1 MPGRKLFVGFL
12 DVLLNGHGHGRSFR
26 HRSHDINLEVGIA
39 DSLCGSRPEGSNTGI
54 VLLEIGEILE
64 KGSNTRWTEKY
75 QHIVLHLGQI
85 RQIAAYRAVQN
96 SLGMIDSVIA
106 ECIGNFLLVD
116 VAAGKQEL
124 FFLVLFQDVDQIV
137 NGRLAVKDFTFPV
150 NDIFLKIEGSGFG
163 NAEILELVQ
172 IGDPHLIADP
182 EKMISSMTA
191 GQYHS
196 SEIADIDSV
205 LAKLLSRYPFDV
217 NEFPEIYL
225 QVKLPGQ
232 LVIR

>member
-1 MPGRKLFVGFL
+1 
-12 DVLLNGHGHGRSFR
+12 
-26 HRSHDINLEVGIA
+26 
-39 DSLCGSRPEGSNTGI
+39 
-54 VLLEIGEILE
+54 
-64 KGSNTRWTEKY
+64 
-75 QHIVLHLGQI
+75 
-85 RQIAAYRAVQN
+85 
-96 SLGMIDSVIA
+96 MIDSVIA

-225 QVKLPGQ
+225 QVELPGQ